1 MAELLCTLLSV
12 VSGVFL
18 PVDLASYCSTCRNE
32 SFAMEAACNMHTCF
46 YRTGYD
52 IALPL
57 APRKVFDYLTGIAP
71 LDREH
76 FLTFKG
82 TLYLKHHGSEE
93 RVSLLPLH
101 DEANGIITAL
111 SCFELHGDHLLE
123 ENIEYCKSLKQ
134 RYDNFDYND
143 LMNTTFGLVP
153 GGRSPGTYRLAEVMS
168 AGAIPVFVARDIIE
182 PFREQYDWPS
192 FSFAFAPTDV
202 LPSLVETLRAVSP
215 EQLAEMQRKSLEAY
229 WEIFGGTVRD
239 YVPIARRMVEVL
251 RLRIGHRG

>member
-1 MAELLCTLLSV
+1 M
-12 VSGVFL
+12 
-18 PVDLASYCSTCRNE
+18 
-32 SFAMEAACNMHTCF
+32 
-46 YRTGYD
+46 
-52 IALPL
+52 
-57 APRKVFDYLTGIAP
+57 
-71 LDREH
+71 
-76 FLTFKG
+76 
-82 TLYLKHHGSEE
+82 
-93 RVSLLPLH
+93 
-101 DEANGIITAL
+101 
-111 SCFELHGDHLLE
+111 HGDHLLE

-215 EQLAEMQRKSLEAY
+215 EQLAEMQVRRRT
-229 WEIFGGTVRD
+229 GGGESGQGD
-239 YVPIARRMVEVL
+239 ARLLFPFFYFLFE
-251 RLRIGHRG
+251 RI